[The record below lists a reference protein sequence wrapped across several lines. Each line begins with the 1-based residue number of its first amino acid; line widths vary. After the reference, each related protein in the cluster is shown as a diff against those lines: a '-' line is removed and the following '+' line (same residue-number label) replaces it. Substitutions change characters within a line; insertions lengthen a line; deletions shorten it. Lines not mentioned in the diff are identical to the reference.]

1 MKRLSGL
8 DAGFLYLET
17 PTSFMHV
24 ASLIVVDP
32 ATYAGPEGPW
42 GFERVRQLF
51 ASRLDQAPPFRRRL
65 VEVPL
70 GLHHPLWIEDPDFD
84 LDWHLRHITVPAPG
98 GPAELRRLV
107 ADLVAIPLDRTRPL
121 WEAWVIDGIE
131 GGLVGLVTKVHHAAI
146 DGASGEELMVA
157 LLDISPDGDAKPEP
171 AAPWVPDRIPTD
183 TEMLGYGLWSLAQQP
198 AMAVRTIR
206 NTVEVA
212 LQLRDRFAPTDTPTP
227 SLPLTAPRTILNHTL
242 TPHRCLGLE
251 TVSLSLVKAVKNAA
265 GCTVNDVVLALCSGA
280 LRAWL
285 AERGDEPDGPLI
297 AMVRVSVRST
307 DESGT
312 HGNKVSTAFASL
324 ATDLDDP
331 VARLGAIHES
341 MATAKEAQELI
352 GADALQ
358 NWAEFAAPAVA
369 AQAARMYTSLH
380 LADRHRPLF
389 NVTISNV
396 PGPPFPLYVAGAGV
410 VATNPI
416 GPIFDGAGLNI
427 TVMSYLDR
435 LDFGLLGCPELTPDI
450 DALASGI
457 ATALDELERALGI
470 DAVSTGTPMDTPA
483 AATADATAEPPAE
496 ATVEPQPNGSSNASA
511 DVGLH
516 DGA

>member
-1 MKRLSGL
+1 MQRLSGL
-8 DAGFLYLET
+8 DAGFLYLEG

-32 ATYAGPEGPW
+32 ATFDGDVPW
-42 GFERVRQLF
+42 GFDQVRELF

-65 VEVPL
+65 VEVPF
-70 GLHHPLWIEDPDFD
+70 GIHHPLWIEDPSFD
-84 LDWHLRHITVPAPG
+84 LDWHLRHVTVPAPG
-98 GPAELRRLV
+98 GQAELTRLV
-107 ADLVAIPLDRTRPL
+107 ADLVAIPLDRSRPL
-121 WEAWVIDGIE
+121 WEAWVIDGLE
-131 GGLVGLVTKVHHAAI
+131 GGLMALVTKVHHAAI

-157 LLDISPDGDAKPEP
+157 LLDLSPEGDEKPEP
-171 AAPWVPDRIPTD
+171 SEPWTPDRVPTD

-198 AMAVRTIR
+198 ALAVRTVR
-206 NTVEVA
+206 NTIEVA
-212 LQLRDRFAPTDTPTP
+212 LQLRDRFAPADQPTP

-251 TVSLSLVKAVKNAA
+251 TVSLQRVKAVKNAA

-280 LRAWL
+280 LRTWL
-285 AERGDEPDGPLI
+285 DERGEEPDGSLI
-297 AMVRVSVRST
+297 AMVPVSVRST

-331 VARLGAIHES
+331 LARLTAIHES
-341 MATAKEAQELI
+341 MNTAKEAQEVI

-369 AQAARMYTSLH
+369 AQAARMYTALH

-396 PGPPFPLYVAGAGV
+396 PGPPFPLYVAGAQV

-427 TVMSYLDR
+427 TVMSYRDR

-450 DALASGI
+450 AGLARGIADALN
-457 ATALDELERALGI
+457 ELEDALGI
-470 DAVSTGTPMDTPA
+470 APDGAGAPPDTPVDA
-483 AATADATAEPPAE
+483 A
-496 ATVEPQPNGSSNASA
+496 
-511 DVGLH
+511 
-516 DGA
+516 